1 MTELEVP
8 EGWESSAGRLR
19 RELKFAD
26 FSEAFAFM
34 TRCALVAERLDHHP
48 NWSNVYDTVTIEL
61 YSHDAGA
68 VTDRDVAFAEAVNRI
83 LAAPGPR

>member
-1 MTELEVP
+1 MADLAVP
-8 EGWESSAGRLR
+8 EGWESSGGRLR
-19 RELKFAD
+19 RELEFRD

-48 NWSNVYDTVTIEL
+48 DWSNVYNTVSIEL

-68 VTDRDVAFAEAVNRI
+68 ITDRDVAFAEAVNRI
-83 LAAPGPR
+83 LGDR